1 MGKGTTFEIYLPA
14 KSDLSSRREAKTDAE
29 PQRGNG
35 ELILIVD
42 DEAKVRQIM
51 QQTLETFGY
60 RAIVASGGDEAA
72 LIFATRHSEIDVVI
86 TDMMMP
92 VMDGPV
98 TIQVLRN
105 IDPSVRIIATS
116 GVAVKDHADRMGVKH
131 FLMKPYTAE
140 ILLAELKSILGEAS

>member
-1 MGKGTTFEIYLPA
+1 M
-14 KSDLSSRREAKTDAE
+14 
-29 PQRGNG
+29 
-35 ELILIVD
+35 
-42 DEAKVRQIM
+42 
-51 QQTLETFGY
+51 
-60 RAIVASGGDEAA
+60 
-72 LIFATRHSEIDVVI
+72 I

-116 GVAVKDHADRMGVKH
+116 GVAVKDLADRMGVKH

-140 ILLAELKSILGEAS
+140 ILLAELKSVLGEAS